1 MKPLVVLFD
10 IDGTLVSCD
19 GAGRRAMDAAFAEV
33 TGDAEALAAIQFA
46 GMTDRSIVR
55 AGLRARR
62 AAGRGGGL
70 DGSAEDDATIDAV
83 LMRYLSVLPSIL
95 AEQVPRVLAGAPAL
109 VDLLL
114 RRDNAVVGLGTGNL
128 AAGARHKLGAVG
140 LWDRFSFGGFGSDR
154 EERPALLEVGAQRGA
169 AQLGVDRRAAE
180 VVVIGDTPA
189 DIGAAR
195 AIGARCLA
203 VSTPRFTVAA
213 LDDAGA
219 DHSVES
225 LSDPA
230 AAAFFGEG

>member
-19 GAGRRAMDAAFAEV
+19 GAGRRAMKAAFADI
-33 TGDAEALAAIQFA
+33 TGDAEALEAIRFA

-55 AGLRARR
+55 AGLWARR
-62 AAGRGGGL
+62 AAGRG
-70 DGSAEDDATIDAV
+70 DGHDHSAEDDATIDAV
-83 LMRYLSVLPSIL
+83 LMRYLSMLPMVL

-109 VDLLL
+109 VDLL
-114 RRDNAVVGLGTGNL
+114 RGRADAVVGLGTGNL
-128 AAGARHKLGAVG
+128 AAGAREKLGAVG
-140 LWDRFSFGGFGSDR
+140 LWERFSFGGFGSDR
-154 EERPALLEVGAQRGA
+154 EERPALLEVGARRGA
-169 AQLGVDRRAAE
+169 ARLGVDRGGAE

-203 VSTPRFTVAA
+203 VSTPTFSVDA
-213 LDDAGA
+213 LREAGA
-219 DHSVES
+219 DRSVAS

-230 AAAFFGEG
+230 AAEFFEEG